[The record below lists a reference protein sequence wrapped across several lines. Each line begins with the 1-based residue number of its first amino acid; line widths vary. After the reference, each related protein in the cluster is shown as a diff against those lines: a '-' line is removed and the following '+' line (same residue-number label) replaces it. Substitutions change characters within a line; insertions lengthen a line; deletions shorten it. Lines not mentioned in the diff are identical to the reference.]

1 MNEEII
7 KKCEGIDKEKEDL
20 SIIEKFDK
28 IYSNFMVSNNSPKIP
43 KIINDQELTKI
54 NIDQIFL
61 DENNCCNNNN
71 LINIDNNKI
80 QYPELNE
87 NNIIECNHNN
97 KTINELD
104 KELINKK
111 ILENDNKEINTINTN
126 ANIKDSVNNHCN
138 DKNIIERIKNN
149 KKRQKKSEGK
159 KYMIKKNNKK
169 NNNDND
175 KKKYSNKE
183 KKSIKKYKC
192 INGDIDNN
200 ISLNSEKKYDI
211 KNAYERLYNQGFYSK
226 NKSQINIL
234 DNISQI
240 KKNCN
245 HTKILNKSKELL
257 GLSKK
262 NKKDIKYFKYNIYK
276 PIKQNIK
283 NMNIKLSFHP
293 EINEKTKRIVENME
307 ESFIRLT
314 KPKTK
319 INIKTPKKKIPK
331 GNFEE
336 IKKRINFLYLDGVE
350 KIKKKREL
358 KSCPPTEISDNE
370 IQINKM
376 NNINSNLNSNNI
388 SRNIYSKQIEWKKKV
403 IFDNIEKKKI
413 YDYYN
418 NYECTFRPYIIKRN
432 ISKLFKKQLSDTD
445 IIIKKNKN
453 INYYDSKPKKEF
465 NISKERFFII
475 NNDDIKKCNNNKIY
489 LYYQKNRNLANDK
502 RDLYN
507 EKNIKLGLIKRKL
520 YNLEKFFSKQNL

>member
-61 DENNCCNNNN
+61 DENN
-71 LINIDNNKI
+71 
-80 QYPELNE
+80 
-87 NNIIECNHNN
+87 IECNHNN

-126 ANIKDSVNNHCN
+126 AKSNIKDSINNHCN
-138 DKNIIERIKNN
+138 NKNIIERIKNN

-159 KYMIKKNNKK
+159 KYMIKNNNIKNK
-169 NNNDND
+169 NDND

-192 INGDIDNN
+192 INGDIDND
-200 ISLNSEKKYDI
+200 ISLNLEKKYDI

-319 INIKTPKKKIPK
+319 INININTPKKKIPK

-370 IQINKM
+370 IQIKKM

-403 IFDNIEKKKI
+403 IFDNIKKKKI

-418 NYECTFRPYIIKRN
+418 NYECTFRPNIIKRN

>member
-54 NIDQIFL
+54 NIDQIYL
-61 DENNCCNNNN
+61 DENN
-71 LINIDNNKI
+71 
-80 QYPELNE
+80 
-87 NNIIECNHNN
+87 IECNHNN

-111 ILENDNKEINTINTN
+111 ILENDNKEINN
-126 ANIKDSVNNHCN
+126 NI
-138 DKNIIERIKNN
+138 NN
-149 KKRQKKSEGK
+149 K
-159 KYMIKKNNKK
+159 ND
-169 NNNDND
+169 NDND

-183 KKSIKKYKC
+183 KKVIKKYKC
-192 INGDIDNN
+192 INGDIDND
-200 ISLNSEKKYDI
+200 ISLNLEKKYDI

-307 ESFIRLT
+307 ESFIRL
-314 KPKTK
+314 KKHKTK
-319 INIKTPKKKIPK
+319 ININTPKKKIPK

-370 IQINKM
+370 IQIKKM

-388 SRNIYSKQIEWKKKV
+388 SRNIYSKQIEWKKRV
-403 IFDNIEKKKI
+403 IFDNIKKKKI

-418 NYECTFRPYIIKRN
+418 NYECTFRPNIIKRN

-489 LYYQKNRNLANDK
+489 LYYQKNRNIANDK

>member
-61 DENNCCNNNN
+61 DENN
-71 LINIDNNKI
+71 
-80 QYPELNE
+80 
-87 NNIIECNHNN
+87 IECNHNN

-111 ILENDNKEINTINTN
+111 ILENDNKGINN
-126 ANIKDSVNNHCN
+126 NIK
-138 DKNIIERIKNN
+138 N
-149 KKRQKKSEGK
+149 K
-159 KYMIKKNNKK
+159 
-169 NNNDND
+169 NDNN
-175 KKKYSNKE
+175 KKKYSQKE
-183 KKSIKKYKC
+183 KKSIKRYKC
-192 INGDIDNN
+192 INGDIDND
-200 ISLNSEKKYDI
+200 ISLNLEKKYDI

-319 INIKTPKKKIPK
+319 ININTPKKKIPK

-336 IKKRINFLYLDGVE
+336 IKKRINFLYLDGV
-350 KIKKKREL
+350 
-358 KSCPPTEISDNE
+358 
-370 IQINKM
+370 
-376 NNINSNLNSNNI
+376 
-388 SRNIYSKQIEWKKKV
+388 
-403 IFDNIEKKKI
+403 
-413 YDYYN
+413 
-418 NYECTFRPYIIKRN
+418 
-432 ISKLFKKQLSDTD
+432 
-445 IIIKKNKN
+445 
-453 INYYDSKPKKEF
+453 
-465 NISKERFFII
+465 
-475 NNDDIKKCNNNKIY
+475 
-489 LYYQKNRNLANDK
+489 
-502 RDLYN
+502 
-507 EKNIKLGLIKRKL
+507 
-520 YNLEKFFSKQNL
+520 